1 MVAAKTG
8 MCSHFAVAHQVTE
21 EPLAVSSLTRSQEAR
36 RQRVIQAAIELATEG
51 GYDAVQMR
59 DVATRAR
66 VAMGT
71 IYRYFTSKD
80 HLLSAA
86 QVEWALTL
94 QRRVT
99 LRPHIDAPSADRV
112 VEVLRRATRAMER
125 QPRLTAA
132 FVTAASSTDPA
143 VSERQRE
150 VASIVEA
157 TIDYALGE
165 DDVGDRTGI
174 IRVLGYVWQGAL
186 VVWLNGQNTA
196 AQMSEELERA
206 ARLLLR

>member
-1 MVAAKTG
+1 
-8 MCSHFAVAHQVTE
+8 MCSHFAVADRMTE
-21 EPLAVSSLTRSQEAR
+21 LERPTASSLSRSQEAR

-99 LRPHIDAPSADRV
+99 QRPRPEAPAADRV

-125 QPRLTAA
+125 QPLLSAA

-150 VASIVEA
+150 VAAIVEA
-157 TIDYALGE
+157 TIGFALGD
-165 DDVGDRTGI
+165 DDVGDTAGI

>member
-1 MVAAKTG
+1 
-8 MCSHFAVAHQVTE
+8 
-21 EPLAVSSLTRSQEAR
+21 
-36 RQRVIQAAIELATEG
+36 
-51 GYDAVQMR
+51 
-59 DVATRAR
+59 
-66 VAMGT
+66 
-71 IYRYFTSKD
+71 
-80 HLLSAA
+80 
-86 QVEWALTL
+86 
-94 QRRVT
+94 
-99 LRPHIDAPSADRV
+99 
-112 VEVLRRATRAMER
+112 
-125 QPRLTAA
+125 
-132 FVTAASSTDPA
+132 VTAASSTDPA

-165 DDVGDRTGI
+165 DDVGDRAGI